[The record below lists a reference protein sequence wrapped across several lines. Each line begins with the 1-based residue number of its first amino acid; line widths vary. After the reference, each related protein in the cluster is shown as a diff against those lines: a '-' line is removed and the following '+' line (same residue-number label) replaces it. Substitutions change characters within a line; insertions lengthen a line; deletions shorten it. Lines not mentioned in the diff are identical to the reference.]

1 MMALTLACG
10 ATSITT
16 LNVAAYLTKALVLG
30 FSACIM
36 PGPFQTY
43 LISETLR
50 RGWRRGVLVSLAP
63 LASDGPIILIVLLL
77 LSRLPGWTLSALQ
90 AVGGLFVLYL
100 AWGAWKASR
109 VNDLGATDQQVS
121 EKRRSLLRAAT
132 VNLLSPGVY
141 LFWATVSGPLLAQ
154 GWQQSPAFAAG
165 FLCCFYGALVGTEL
179 AVVALVSGVRQLK
192 PGLTRWLLGA
202 SAVLMAGLGV
212 VQIVSGVKG
221 LLG

>member
-1 MMALTLACG
+1 M
-10 ATSITT
+10 
-16 LNVAAYLTKALVLG
+16 LG

-63 LASDGPIILIVLLL
+63 LASDGPIILVVLLL

-90 AVGGLFVLYL
+90 ALGGLFVLYL
-100 AWGAWKASR
+100 AWGAWQASR
-109 VNDLGATDQQVS
+109 VSVGAADGAQAG
-121 EKRRSLLRAAT
+121 ERRRSLLQAAT

-154 GWQQSPAFAAG
+154 GWQQSPGLAVG
-165 FLCCFYGALVGTEL
+165 FLAAFYGALVGTEL
-179 AVVALVSGVRQLK
+179 AIVALVSGVRQLK
-192 PGLTRWLLGA
+192 PSVTRWLLGA
-202 SAVLMAGLGV
+202 SALLMAGLGV
-212 VQIVSGVKG
+212 VQIVAGVRG